1 MPRKMKFCS
10 NRKNDTQIYMHPEEE
25 NPFQGVF
32 LYSHLSGSLPYK
44 HEKRERHLSGSLPY
58 KHEKRER
65 HLSGHS
71 LFNIMYEKKISYSQ
85 GEVYEL

>member
-1 MPRKMKFCS
+1 MLL
-10 NRKNDTQIYMHPEEE
+10 
-25 NPFQGVF
+25 PFQGFCIRQLRTFVYASSEICICQQ
-32 LYSHLSGSLPYK
+32 LIP
-44 HEKRERHLSGSLPY
+44 PY

>member
-1 MPRKMKFCS
+1 MSPLPNEITKA
-10 NRKNDTQIYMHPEEE
+10 
-25 NPFQGVF
+25 
-32 LYSHLSGSLPYK
+32 PYK
-44 HEKRERHLSGSLPY
+44 Q
-58 KHEKRER
+58 KRER

>member
-1 MPRKMKFCS
+1 MKGL
-10 NRKNDTQIYMHPEEE
+10 
-25 NPFQGVF
+25 FQC
-32 LYSHLSGSLPYK
+32 PQT
-44 HEKRERHLSGSLPY
+44 
-58 KHEKRER
+58 EKRER

>member
-1 MPRKMKFCS
+1 MTPKYICTLKRKGLF
-10 NRKNDTQIYMHPEEE
+10 R
-25 NPFQGVF
+25 VF
-32 LYSHLSGSLPYK
+32 FYTRTSRAHSHINTKKGERQLSD
-44 HEKRERHLSGSLPY
+44 SLPY

>member
-1 MPRKMKFCS
+1 MSPLPNEITKA
-10 NRKNDTQIYMHPEEE
+10 
-25 NPFQGVF
+25 
-32 LYSHLSGSLPYK
+32 PYK
-44 HEKRERHLSGSLPY
+44 QKKGN
-58 KHEKRER
+58 

>member
-1 MPRKMKFCS
+1 MLL
-10 NRKNDTQIYMHPEEE
+10 
-25 NPFQGVF
+25 PFQGF
-32 LYSHLSGSLPYK
+32 LYMPALGFRICQQLIP
-44 HEKRERHLSGSLPY
+44 PY

>member
-1 MPRKMKFCS
+1 MSRKMKFCS

-25 NPFQGVF
+25 RSFQGVF
-32 LYSHLSGSLPYK
+32 LYSHLWAHSHINIKKGTTPL
-44 HEKRERHLSGSLPY
+44 GSLPY

>member
-1 MPRKMKFCS
+1 MLL
-10 NRKNDTQIYMHPEEE
+10 
-25 NPFQGVF
+25 PFQGFFVYASIGISYMPALGF
-32 LYSHLSGSLPYK
+32 CICQQLIP
-44 HEKRERHLSGSLPY
+44 PY

>member
-1 MPRKMKFCS
+1 MSPLPNEITKA
-10 NRKNDTQIYMHPEEE
+10 
-25 NPFQGVF
+25 
-32 LYSHLSGSLPYK
+32 PYK
-44 HEKRERHLSGSLPY
+44 QKKG
-58 KHEKRER
+58 ER

>member
-1 MPRKMKFCS
+1 MSP
-10 NRKNDTQIYMHPEEE
+10 
-25 NPFQGVF
+25 
-32 LYSHLSGSLPYK
+32 LPNEITK
-44 HEKRERHLSGSLPY
+44 APY

>member
-1 MPRKMKFCS
+1 MIEKIK
-10 NRKNDTQIYMHPEEE
+10 
-25 NPFQGVF
+25 
-32 LYSHLSGSLPYK
+32 GSLK
-44 HEKRERHLSGSLPY
+44 VERMIGKATSFRLYHIR
-58 KHEKRER
+58 KRER

>member
-1 MPRKMKFCS
+1 MPAARFVYAS
-10 NRKNDTQIYMHPEEE
+10 N
-25 NPFQGVF
+25 
-32 LYSHLSGSLPYK
+32 LYPHIN
-44 HEKRERHLSGSLPY
+44 
-58 KHEKRER
+58 EKRER